1 MRKRSKP
8 MNFWKY
14 LVCNG
19 LGLALLLTWPG
30 TSLAQDDLMNMLED
44 VSSSEEK
51 REETKAT
58 FKSTRVINAQTT
70 ETLKAQTLVFN
81 INHRFGNVTT
91 GGHGFF
97 GFDEASNIRF
107 SFLYALADQWMI
119 GIGRSKV
126 NEDIDGNMKFRFLS
140 QTTDNKIPVSM
151 AWYSNIVFTPRVSPQ
166 NPDGS
171 DRWTKAA
178 HRFSYTHQ
186 LIIARKFS
194 PLFSF
199 EILPTLVHRNYVLDL
214 TNTSNGA
221 KESNDLLALGFATRL
236 KVTQRLAIVAD
247 YFYTFSEFRR
257 LNSDFPYNDPLG
269 IGIEIET
276 GGHVFHVNVTN
287 SSGIIENQ
295 FIPNTPDAW
304 NDGDVKLGFNI
315 SRVFYL

>member
-1 MRKRSKP
+1 MKKRSEP
-8 MNFWKY
+8 MNLRKL

-19 LGLALLLTWPG
+19 FAFVIFLALPG
-30 TSLAQDDLMNMLED
+30 MSLAQDDLMSMLEAAD
-44 VSSSEEK
+44 STESESEN
-51 REETKAT
+51 TIAT
-58 FKSTRVINAQTT
+58 FKTTRVINAQTT
-70 ETLKAQTLVFN
+70 EVLKAKSLIFN

-107 SFLYALADQWMI
+107 AFLYALTDQWMI
-119 GIGRSKV
+119 CIGRSKV
-126 NEDIDGNMKFRFLS
+126 NEDIDGNTKFKFMS
-140 QTTDNKIPVSM
+140 QTMDNKTPISM
-151 AWYSNIVFTPRVSPQ
+151 AWYSNIAFTPRISPQ

-194 PLFSF
+194 SSFSF
-199 EILPTLVHRNYVLDL
+199 EILPTLVHRNYVNDL
-214 TNTSNGA
+214 TNERNGGE
-221 KESNDLLALGFATRL
+221 ESNDLIALGFATRL
-236 KVTQRLAIVAD
+236 KVTQRIAVVAD
-247 YFYTFSEFRR
+247 YFYTFSKFRR
-257 LNSDFPYNDPLG
+257 FNSDFPYNAPLG

-276 GGHVFHVNVTN
+276 GGHVFHINFTN

-304 NDGDVKLGFNI
+304 NDGDIKLGFNI

>member
-1 MRKRSKP
+1 MNLRKL
-8 MNFWKY
+8 
-14 LVCNG
+14 LVCNS
-19 LGLALLLTWPG
+19 LACAIFLTLPEP
-30 TSLAQDDLMNMLED
+30 SLAQDDLMSMLEGAD
-44 VSSSEEK
+44 STEEK
-51 REETKAT
+51 SEETKAT

-70 ETLKAQTLVFN
+70 ETLKAQTLMFN

-97 GFDEASNIRF
+97 GFDDASNIRF
-107 SFLYALADQWMI
+107 SFLYALEDQWMI
-119 GIGRSKV
+119 GVGRSKV
-126 NEDIDGNMKFRFLS
+126 NEDIDGNTKFRFLS
-140 QTTDNKIPVSM
+140 QTTDNKIPISM
-151 AWYSNIVFTPRVSPQ
+151 AWYSNIAFTPRISPQ

-171 DRWTKAA
+171 DRWTKPA

-194 PLFSF
+194 SSFSF
-199 EILPTLVHRNYVLDL
+199 EILPTLVHRNYVNDL
-214 TNTSNGA
+214 TNERNSGE
-221 KESNDLLALGFATRL
+221 ESNDLLALGFATRL
-236 KVTQRLAIVAD
+236 KVTQRMAIVAD
-247 YFYTFSEFRR
+247 YFYTFSKFRR
-257 LNSDFPYNDPLG
+257 FNSDFPYNAPLG

-276 GGHVFHVNVTN
+276 GGHVFHVNFTN